1 MSTPDPVVAPPPPP
15 PPPPAKKRNPLLIG
29 CLVILLLLVL
39 GAGAV
44 LLLGI
49 YAAKKGYDEYA
60 PKAQQALE
68 EARKASAQVQA
79 AAQDAQAFA
88 QGAEAQAR
96 LAMAT
101 REVATEQSIDEVPC
115 PPDPARAT
123 VPVDAEWFRALANGV
138 PRAPMGTPW
147 MRHSVFENLANVG
160 LDGAAEEPQL
170 AIAAIAADR
179 DLSDAGVIAVIH
191 PAKLE
196 MPQAGTPGHF
206 EGHVQLLKYPTGD
219 SICVVSFSADS
230 PAKAGGGLGV
240 GRRVRGLAMPSA
252 GAAAPSAEEDFQGAF
267 WLAEEAAL
275 GK

>member
-1 MSTPDPVVAPPPPP
+1 MSTPDPIAPPPPP
-15 PPPPAKKRNPLLIG
+15 LPPPPKKRNPWLIG
-29 CLVILLLLVL
+29 CLVILVLLLL

-96 LAMAT
+96 LALAT
-101 REVATEQSIDEVPC
+101 REVATAEAMREVAC
-115 PPDPARAT
+115 PPDPTRAS
-123 VPVDAEWFRALANGV
+123 VPVDAEWFRALAGGV

-147 MRHSVFENLANVG
+147 MRHRVFENLANVG
-160 LDGAAEEPQL
+160 LDGAADEPQL
-170 AIAAIAADR
+170 ALAGIAADR
-179 DLSDAGVIAVIH
+179 DLSDVGVIAVIH
-191 PAKLE
+191 QTNLE

-206 EGHVQLLKYPTGD
+206 EGFVQLIKYPTGD
-219 SICVVSFSADS
+219 SICLEPFSADS
-230 PAKAGGGLGV
+230 
-240 GRRVRGLAMPSA
+240 
-252 GAAAPSAEEDFQGAF
+252 AAQDEKEFQRAF
-267 WLAEEAAL
+267 WAAEEAAL